1 MKTNEF
7 IKSVEALGF
16 QTYVSGKKIKV
27 CDGMRGYG
35 ADDPMFI
42 LTSDLPEVYIPNEF
56 YISSLERR
64 GALKLIIEYL
74 DTPNSEREEEKK
86 YRVKFPNIKQS
97 GLPIILTKVNWDGSG
112 YTTTDCPCESY
123 IEKHPELYTFTEQ
136 EIKDID
142 ERYLAFKVEVTP
154 E

>member
-1 MKTNEF
+1 MKTKEF

-16 QTYVSGKKIKV
+16 QTYVNGKKIKV

-42 LTSDLPEVYIPNEF
+42 LTSDLPEVYVPNEF

-64 GALKLIIEYL
+64 GVLKLIVEYL
-74 DTPNSEREEEKK
+74 DTPNSEREEEKL
-86 YRVKFPNIKQS
+86 YNVIFPTVQR
-97 GLPIILTKVNWDGSG
+97 DGNFIYMAKDNSNG
-112 YTTTDCPCESY
+112 DPLGIDWSDSIYMKRNPTNFA
-123 IEKHPELYTFTEQ
+123 FTEQ

-142 ERYLAFKVEVTP
+142 ERYFLFAEEVKK
-154 E
+154 

>member
-1 MKTNEF
+1 MKTKEL

-16 QTYVSGKKIKV
+16 QTHVREKEIKV
-27 CDGMRGYG
+27 CDEMRGYG
-35 ADDPMFI
+35 IDDPMFI

-64 GALKLIIEYL
+64 GVLKLIVEYL
-74 DTPNSEREEEKK
+74 DTPNSEREEEKLYNVIFPTIQRDGNSIYMAK
-86 YRVKFPNIKQS
+86 DNSNGDPLGIDWSGSTYMKRNPTKFA
-97 GLPIILTKVNWDGSG
+97 
-112 YTTTDCPCESY
+112 
-123 IEKHPELYTFTEQ
+123 FTEQ

-142 ERYLAFKVEVTP
+142 ERYLAFKVEVKD

>member
-1 MKTNEF
+1 MKTKEF

-16 QTYVSGKKIKV
+16 QTHVREKEIRV
-27 CDGMRGYG
+27 CDEMRGYG
-35 ADDPMFI
+35 IDSPMFI
-42 LTSDLPEVYIPNEF
+42 LTSDLPEVYTQNEL

-86 YRVKFPNIKQS
+86 YRVKFPAITRLGRNIYLSK
-97 GLPIILTKVNWDGSG
+97 
-112 YTTTDCPCESY
+112 
-123 IEKHPELYTFTEQ
+123 EKGCVDPLGIDWSDETFIHDRPSLYTFTEQ

-142 ERYLAFKVEVTP
+142 ERYLAFIVEVTP

>member
-1 MKTNEF
+1 MKTKEF

-16 QTYVSGKKIKV
+16 QTHVREKEIKV
-27 CDGMRGYG
+27 CDEMRGYG
-35 ADDPMFI
+35 IDSPMFI

-74 DTPNSEREEEKK
+74 DTPNSEREEEKL
-86 YRVKFPNIKQS
+86 YRVKFPAITRLGRNIYLSKEQGCVEPIGIDWS
-97 GLPIILTKVNWDGSG
+97 GETFIHDRPS
-112 YTTTDCPCESY
+112 
-123 IEKHPELYTFTEQ
+123 LYTFTEQ

>member
-27 CDGMRGYG
+27 CDEMRGYG
-35 ADDPMFI
+35 FSDPMFI
-42 LTSDLPEVYIPNEF
+42 LTSDLVDVHMPADF
-56 YISSLERR
+56 YISSIERL
-64 GALKLIIEYL
+64 GVLKLVVEYL

-86 YRVKFPNIKQS
+86 YRVKFPSITRWGNAVYLQKDAS
-97 GLPIILTKVNWDGSG
+97 DKDPIGVDWSPEDFIFYGKP
-112 YTTTDCPCESY
+112 TDY
-123 IEKHPELYTFTEQ
+123 IFTEQ

-142 ERYLAFKVEVTP
+142 ERYLAFKVEVKD